1 MHLFGQNSILTT
13 SRKTT
18 KHTFSVNE
26 KDPAELLAFLVA
38 IIFASKST
46 ETTHTHT
53 HTSILTTTVQMW
65 SGGVMVRVVD
75 L

>member
-53 HTSILTTTVQMW
+53 HTHTHQF
-65 SGGVMVRVVD
+65 
-75 L
+75 

>member
-13 SRKTT
+13 SRKIT

-46 ETTHTHT
+46 ETTHT
-53 HTSILTTTVQMW
+53 SILTTTVQMW